1 MGYIG
6 VIPRPEATTRE
17 RVRVEKT
24 LANRDEF
31 EIFSIDSW
39 VEGIIS
45 SSRKVEIPRILE
57 TSRNRPPSCL

>member
-24 LANRDEF
+24 LANRDE
-31 EIFSIDSW
+31 IFSIDSW

-45 SSRKVEIPRILE
+45 SSQK
-57 TSRNRPPSCL
+57 